1 MVVENIL
8 LSATK
13 KGRSMNYF
21 EILDDIIFDW
31 LPNATDD
38 EIDDYFFDID

>member
-1 MVVENIL
+1 
-8 LSATK
+8 
-13 KGRSMNYF
+13 MNYF
-21 EILDDIIFDW
+21 EIIDEVLFDW